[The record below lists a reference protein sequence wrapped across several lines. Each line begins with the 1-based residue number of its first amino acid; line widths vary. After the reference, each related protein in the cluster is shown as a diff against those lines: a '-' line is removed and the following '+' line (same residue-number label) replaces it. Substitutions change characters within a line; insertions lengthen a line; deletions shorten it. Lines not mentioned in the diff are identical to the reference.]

1 VPARV
6 GIDLVEIRPVLESM
20 EQFGEKYLERLYTA
34 RELADCT
41 GEAGIDPAR
50 LAARFAAKEAT
61 LKVLRPT
68 PDEAVPWRS
77 IEIVRTPGGW
87 VELELHDAAAA
98 LAAKAGLTDLG
109 VSLTH
114 ECDYASA
121 VVVAQSPV
129 TRESP

>member
-1 VPARV
+1 MPLRA
-6 GIDLVEIRPVLESM
+6 GIDLVDIRSVRESV
-20 EQFGEKYLERLYTA
+20 ERFGSEYLERMYTS
-34 RELADCT
+34 REIADCS
-41 GEAGIDPAR
+41 GEAGPDPAR

-61 LKVLRPT
+61 LKVLRPS

-77 IEIVRTPGGW
+77 VEVVRASGGW

-98 LAAKAGLTDLG
+98 LAEAAGLTELA

-129 TRESP
+129 I

>member
-1 VPARV
+1 MALRV
-6 GIDLVEIRPVLESM
+6 GTDLVEIRSVRESV
-20 EQFGEKYLERLYTA
+20 ERFGTDYLERVFTPS
-34 RELADCT
+34 ELTDCT
-41 GEAGIDPAR
+41 GEAGVDPAR

-61 LKVLRPT
+61 LKVLRPS

-77 IEIVRTPGGW
+77 IEVVRAPGGW

-98 LAAKAGLTDLG
+98 LAASAGLTELA

-121 VVVAQSPV
+121 TVVAQSPV
-129 TRESP
+129 I

>member
-1 VPARV
+1 MR
-6 GIDLVEIRPVLESM
+6 DSVER
-20 EQFGEKYLERLYTA
+20 FGKEYLERVYTT
-34 RELADCT
+34 REVADCS
-41 GEAGIDPAR
+41 GESGADAAR

-61 LKVLRPT
+61 LKVLRPS

-77 IEIVRTPGGW
+77 IEVVRAPGGW

-98 LAAKAGLTDLG
+98 LAEAAGLTELA

-121 VVVAQSPV
+121 AVVAQSPV
-129 TRESP
+129 L